1 MGVKKKTTRTETPL
15 MSQYNAVKKQY
26 RDAVVFFRMGDFYEM
41 FNEDARIGA
50 RVLGITLTSR
60 GHGKAGD
67 VPLAGFPHHALE
79 GYLAKMI
86 KAGHRV
92 AICEQVEDP
101 KLAKGIVKRD
111 VIQVV
116 TPGTV
121 TTENLLETKR
131 KNFLSAVYTHT
142 DRCGLASADISTGE
156 FIVTELAT
164 HQLWE
169 EIQSIAPS
177 EILVSEDQAKDI
189 EEHLPANTMRPV
201 ITKRNAWIFGRD
213 YGLELLTNHFGT
225 TSLKGFGCQDLDTGL
240 SAAGAVLNY
249 LQETQKTEL
258 SHIRRLTH
266 YDNSDYMNLDAATR
280 RNLEITM
287 SMMAGDREGTLL
299 SILDRT
305 QTAMG
310 GRMLASWLAR
320 PLNRPE
326 PIRRRLDGVEELL
339 NERDIRVQMNG
350 LLKNIGDLERLI
362 SKVVTR
368 RATPRDMT
376 ALSRTL
382 ALVPEIKQAL
392 AGVTSDILV
401 DVRERLEPCTEVTE
415 QITRALVDDPP
426 ASITEG
432 GIIRK
437 GYSPELDALREL
449 AFSGKDWIA
458 KLQQTERE
466 RTKIPSLNVGYNK
479 VFGYYIEVTK
489 PHLAKTPDNYIRKQT
504 LVNAERFITPE
515 LKDME
520 EKILKAEE
528 KMNTLEQTLFEELRN
543 VVAGFSEP
551 IQEDGRAIGQLDC
564 LLSLAGAAD
573 TFRYCKPVVNEGD
586 GILIE
591 EGRHPVV
598 EQMLPPGEPFIPNGV
613 NLDNETNQILIITGP
628 NMAGKST
635 YIRQVGLIVLLA
647 QIGSFVPAISA
658 QIGIVDR
665 IFTRVGAQDNVAGG
679 ESTFLVEMNET
690 ANILNNATPKSLIL
704 LDEIGRGT
712 STFDG
717 LSIAWAVAEYLHD
730 ERRVRA
736 KTLFATHYHELTELA
751 LILPRVKNY
760 NVAVK
765 EWGDHIVFLRKIV
778 PGGCDHSYGIQ
789 VARLAGLPQEVIE
802 RAKEVLHN
810 LEANELTPNELP
822 RLALGQHAP
831 LMVAEPQLNM
841 FAEQEQKLC
850 DALKEIDINSMTPLE
865 ALEKLDTLKKLLSEK
880 SRGNHDESR

>member
-1 MGVKKKTTRTETPL
+1 MTDKKKPTSKETPL
-15 MSQYNAVKKQY
+15 MSQYNAVKAQY

-41 FNEDARIGA
+41 FCEDAKIGA

-101 KLAKGIVKRD
+101 RLAKGIVKRE

-121 TTENLLETKR
+121 TAENLLETKR
-131 KNFLSAVYTHT
+131 NNFLSAVYG
-142 DRCGLASADISTGE
+142 DGERYGLASTDVSTGE
-156 FIVTELAT
+156 FIVTEVDSNRLA
-164 HQLWE
+164 E
-169 EIQSIAPS
+169 EVQSVGPTEVIVP
-177 EILVSEDQAKDI
+177 EEQVKEI
-189 EEHLPANTMRPV
+189 EERIRANGMMPV
-201 ITKRNAWIFGRD
+201 ITKRDAWIFGRD
-213 YGLELLTNHFGT
+213 YGVEILTKHFGT
-225 TSLKGFGCQDLDTGL
+225 KSLKGFGCEDLNAGI

-249 LQETQKTEL
+249 LQETQKTDL
-258 SHIRRLTH
+258 SHVRRLSR
-266 YDNSDYMNLDAATR
+266 YDHNDYMNLDAATR
-280 RNLEITM
+280 RNLEITT
-287 SMMAGDREGTLL
+287 SIMAGERRGTLL
-299 SILDRT
+299 SIIDRT
-305 QTAMG
+305 RTPMG
-310 GRMLASWLAR
+310 GRTLSSWLTR
-320 PLNRPE
+320 PLNKWV
-326 PIRRRLDGVEELL
+326 PIRRRLDGVEEFLQDKDTRFCL
-339 NERDIRVQMNG
+339 VD
-350 LLKNIGDLERLI
+350 LLKNVGDMERLI

-368 RATPRDMT
+368 RATPRDVL

-382 ALVPEIKQAL
+382 SLVPEIKQCL
-392 AGVTSDILV
+392 GNMTSDILT
-401 DVRERLEPCTEVTE
+401 DIRNALELCSEVTDKVS
-415 QITRALVDDPP
+415 QAIVDDPP
-426 ASITEG
+426 MNYAEG
-432 GIIRK
+432 GIICE
-437 GYSPELDALREL
+437 GYNKELDELREA
-449 AFSGKDWIA
+449 AFKGKDWIA
-458 KLQQTERE
+458 RLQRTERE
-466 RTKIPSLNVGYNK
+466 RTNIPKLKVGYNK

-489 PHLAKTPDNYIRKQT
+489 PHLSKIPDDYIRKQT

-520 EKILKAEE
+520 EKVLKAEE
-528 KMNTLEQTLFEELRN
+528 KMAALEHQLFDELRDF
-543 VVAGFSEP
+543 VAGFSEP
-551 IQEDGRAIGQLDC
+551 IQENGRAIGELDC
-564 LLSLAGAAD
+564 LLSLAHVAEEY
-573 TFRYCKPVVNEGD
+573 RYCKPDANEED
-586 GILIE
+586 RIVIE

-598 EQMLPPGEPFIPNGV
+598 ERLLPPGEPFIPNGV
-613 NLDNETNQILIITGP
+613 ALDNEEHQILIITGP

-647 QIGSFVPAISA
+647 QIGSFVPATSA
-658 QIGIVDR
+658 KIGIVDR

-730 ERRVRA
+730 NKRVCA

-751 LILPRVKNY
+751 IILPRVKNF

-789 VARLAGLPQEVIE
+789 VARLAGLPQEVIQ

-822 RLALGQHAP
+822 KLALGEHAP
-831 LMVAEPQLNM
+831 MKVAEPQLNI
-841 FAEQEQKLC
+841 FAQEEQKLRE
-850 DALKEIDINSMTPLE
+850 AMKKLDINGMTPLE
-865 ALEKLDTLKKLLSEK
+865 ALKKLDELRRIISDDSL
-880 SRGNHDESR
+880 